1 MFVCARLNGSQGTVA
16 AMHACTFAASTK
28 LHNHG
33 NCIVVSRNMVT
44 MVIVSRNM
52 VTMVIVSQNMV
63 SRARASRSLLFYQPI
78 QLFSYI

>member
-44 MVIVSRNM
+44 MVIVS
-52 VTMVIVSQNMV
+52 QNMV